1 MIDNTID
8 NTIDM
13 QTLKVIITEMRNDE
27 GLTFQEIS
35 NRLQSDYGVKKTRQA
50 IGGLYNRM
58 VKAKL
63 DNDRTIRTINDIV
76 NIACIVDTA
85 TQVLEEVQ
93 KLGRD
98 VTYRYVLDTIQSSSE
113 QIERIEGSIVE
124 NIRRQIQSGTT
135 IDELESQL
143 AYKGVKISRR
153 KLDKYCEMAYVVE
166 IRNIL
171 TKSLASFYKLTSNK
185 DLLKEVNKTFG
196 KQVKLNDVWAI
207 I

>member
-124 NIRRQIQSGTT
+124 NIRRQIQSETT

>member
-27 GLTFQEIS
+27 DLTFQEIS